1 MRKIGFAFAAIAAI
15 GNSCIDGSRKFASQR
30 FSAIELIGLV
40 GLLDA
45 VFLAVI
51 VIGSGYYSSFDTS
64 VVASDINF
72 LRIVIIS
79 AGIKVLAGF
88 LYQRALHL
96 SPLSVTVPYLAFTP
110 ALLLFTSYA
119 MMHEEPSY
127 QGLLGVVVV
136 TIGGYL
142 LAIEQ
147 PSDTEAKGEKP
158 KARFWNSLFLSLL
171 SMLSKWHTAALSGK
185 DRTFLAADTD
195 KGFVVVDRERWDDQ
209 ADTVNVSVLAVTK
222 DEQLIPRSNS
232 HGRKDWNILERI
244 VEPFHALKREPGSLL
259 MLGVAGL
266 LSISSSLDKMGA
278 HLAPS
283 PLVYAAL
290 QKVIMA
296 IPVTLF
302 LGLMSP
308 SSFRHIFGQFHVL
321 FAISSFEVLAFVS
334 YLKSL
339 ETLLVAYSIA
349 AKRSNVL
356 ISVFIGSLVFKEK
369 ILRRLPFIL
378 LMIGGMA
385 LIVFS

>member
-1 MRKIGFAFAAIAAI
+1 MRSIGFAFAAAAAI

-30 FSAIELIGLV
+30 FTTVELMSLV

-45 VFLAVI
+45 ILLVVI
-51 VIGSGYYSSFDTS
+51 VLASGNYGSFDTFL
-64 VVASDINF
+64 VVRDIKF
-72 LRIVIIS
+72 LQIIVVS

-110 ALLLFTSYA
+110 VLLVFTSFV

-142 LAIEQ
+142 LALEQ
-147 PSDTEAKGEKP
+147 PGETETKREKP
-158 KARFWNSLFLSLL
+158 KTKFWNSLHVSLS
-171 SMLSKWHTAALSGK
+171 SILSKWCFIALSGK
-185 DRTFLAADTD
+185 DKDLMVEGHIKWEEQASKENVKILIADQKEQTLPSSFSVTGAKTSQARTEWNVL
-195 KGFVVVDRERWDDQ
+195 DR
-209 ADTVNVSVLAVTK
+209 
-222 DEQLIPRSNS
+222 IM
-232 HGRKDWNILERI
+232 
-244 VEPFHALKREPGSLL
+244 EPFRALKREQGSLL

-266 LSISSSLDKMGA
+266 LSVSNSLDKMGA

-283 PLVYAAL
+283 PIAFAAI

-296 IPVTLF
+296 IPVTFF
-302 LGLMSP
+302 LGLVSP
-308 SSFRHIFGQFHVL
+308 SSFKYLFGQFHVL
-321 FAISSFEVLAFVS
+321 ISISLFEVLAFVC

-356 ISVFIGSLVFKEK
+356 ITVFIGRLFFKEK

-385 LIVFS
+385 LIVFA

>member
-1 MRKIGFAFAAIAAI
+1 MRSIGFAFAAAAAV

-30 FSAIELIGLV
+30 FTAVELISLV

-45 VFLAVI
+45 VLLVI
-51 VIGSGYYSSFDTS
+51 IVLGSGNYGSFDTFL
-64 VVASDINF
+64 VVSDIKF
-72 LRIVIIS
+72 LQIIVVS

-110 ALLLFTSYA
+110 VLLVFTSFI
-119 MMHEEPSY
+119 MMHEEPSC

-142 LAIEQ
+142 LALEQ
-147 PSDTEAKGEKP
+147 PGETEPRRERP
-158 KARFWNSLFLSLL
+158 KAKFWNTILVSLS
-171 SMLSKWHTAALSGK
+171 SMLSKWRFAPLGGK
-185 DRTFLAADTD
+185 DKAFMA
-195 KGFVVVDRERWDDQ
+195 VCEEQ
-209 ADTVNVSVLAVTK
+209 ADKENAMVPIA
-222 DEQLIPRSNS
+222 DQEEQ
-232 HGRKDWNILERI
+232 ILPASFSIAGPKATQARMEWIVMYRI
-244 VEPFHALKREPGSLL
+244 MEPFRALKREQGSLL

-266 LSISSSLDKMGA
+266 LSVSNSLDKMGA

-283 PLVYAAL
+283 PIAFAAI

-302 LGLMSP
+302 LALISP
-308 SSFRHIFGQFHVL
+308 SSFKHLFGQFHVL
-321 FAISSFEVLAFVS
+321 FSISLFEILAFIC

-356 ISVFIGSLVFKEK
+356 ITVFIGKFVFKEK

-378 LMIGGMA
+378 LMIGGMV
-385 LIVFS
+385 LIVFA

>member
-1 MRKIGFAFAAIAAI
+1 MRSIGFAYAAAAAI

-30 FSAIELIGLV
+30 FTTVELISLV

-45 VFLAVI
+45 VLLVAVVLASGNYGSVNTLLVVLDIQFLQI
-51 VIGSGYYSSFDTS
+51 V
-64 VVASDINF
+64 VV
-72 LRIVIIS
+72 S

-110 ALLLFTSYA
+110 VLLVFTSFV

-142 LAIEQ
+142 LALEQ
-147 PSDTEAKGEKP
+147 PGETETKREKP
-158 KARFWNSLFLSLL
+158 KAKVWNTLLVSFRSIVSKLRVSLL
-171 SMLSKWHTAALSGK
+171 GGK
-185 DRTFLAADTD
+185 DKVYSVEDQDKWEEQASKENVNILIADQKEQTLTSSFNITGTKTSQART
-195 KGFVVVDRERWDDQ
+195 E
-209 ADTVNVSVLAVTK
+209 
-222 DEQLIPRSNS
+222 
-232 HGRKDWNILERI
+232 WNILDWI
-244 VEPFHALKREPGSLL
+244 MEPLRALKREQGSLL

-266 LSISSSLDKMGA
+266 LSVSNSLDKMGA
-278 HLAPS
+278 HLARS
-283 PLVYAAL
+283 PIVFAAI

-296 IPVTLF
+296 IPLTFF
-302 LGLMSP
+302 LGLVSP
-308 SSFRHIFGQFHVL
+308 SSFKHLFGQFHVL
-321 FAISSFEVLAFVS
+321 FSITLFEVLAFIC

-356 ISVFIGSLVFKEK
+356 ITVFIGRLVFKEK
-369 ILRRLPFIL
+369 ILKRLPFIL

-385 LIVFS
+385 LIVLA

>member
-1 MRKIGFAFAAIAAI
+1 MRSIGFAFAAAAAV

-30 FSAIELIGLV
+30 LTATELIGLI

-45 VFLAVI
+45 ILLIAI
-51 VIGSGYYSSFDTS
+51 VMGSGNYVSFDTFF
-64 VVASDINF
+64 VVSDINF
-72 LRIVIIS
+72 LRIVVVS

-110 ALLLFTSYA
+110 VLLVFTSFI

-142 LAIEQ
+142 LALEQ
-147 PSDTEAKGEKP
+147 PGEAETKRERPKEKLWDS
-158 KARFWNSLFLSLL
+158 FLFVLS
-171 SMLSKWHTAALSGK
+171 SMVSKWCSTLLRGK
-185 DRTFLAADTD
+185 EKSFKL
-195 KGFVVVDRERWDDQ
+195 EDQ
-209 ADTVNVSVLAVTK
+209 AK
-222 DEQLIPRSNS
+222 WEEQVDNDGLKLIV
-232 HGRKDWNILERI
+232 
-244 VEPFHALKREPGSLL
+244 VEPEGQVTLAGSSSVAGAKSLHSRMEWNVLNRIIEPFLALKREQGSLL

-266 LSISSSLDKMGA
+266 LSVSNSLDKMGA

-283 PLVYAAL
+283 PIVFAAI

-302 LGLMSP
+302 LGLNSP
-308 SSFRHIFGQFHVL
+308 SSFSHLFGQFHVL
-321 FAISSFEVLAFVS
+321 ISISIFEVLAFVC

-356 ISVFIGSLVFKEK
+356 ITVFIGRLVFKER

-378 LMIGGMA
+378 LMVGGMV
-385 LIVFS
+385 LIVLA